1 MCLTVDAL
9 SVGASKFASGVL
21 GARTSPTLL
30 LAGMLYNPLFACL
43 RLNAMDLLSVLAFI
57 LLFGSCQVVTTC
69 ISL

>member
-30 LAGMLYNPLFACL
+30 LAGMLYYPLFACL
-43 RLNAMDLLSVLAFI
+43 RHGPSVTSGIHPALWSLSRSHDL
-57 LLFGSCQVVTTC
+57 
-69 ISL
+69 